1 MKRSPRTA
9 AEGPAAPV
17 IARVAGLP
25 VDVVE
30 QLSSGLGAWAV
41 ADARLE
47 ARLGEL
53 RAALADR
60 LHAVVPTVDGP
71 LRRLALAVRR
81 DCHNGRPL
89 ARHLAAPQWSALC
102 DAAGDLAAE
111 VAEREAHAARRAAAF
126 RAEVEA
132 ERERGRRV
140 LAGVAGDPG
149 FLRGLALASDD
160 LPRAARALAAG
171 RADAG
176 AEAALLRY
184 LCRAAV
190 KVSPFSTFTAV
201 ALGVA
206 GPGAG
211 RSGLRL
217 RGARRTERSLVRL
230 RRFRLQQ
237 CLDALARVPAFRDR
251 LPVVFN
257 DSAVETEPGRLLMLR
272 PGRWEGDAERATLRF
287 RPDDLVRTSPGT
299 PLAAH
304 AAAVLARGTPTY
316 AALAATLVRGAA
328 AHGEAASASDVER
341 LLDLG
346 VIRLA
351 FPWPVHEA
359 HLEAALAAHLRA
371 LPADPALAPFSGL
384 LERLVELEH
393 GYATAADPAASVR
406 EMRRLTAQLCQAA
419 ASAAGVA
426 AAPDGPGGPDA
437 HDLYEDVLVRRADSP
452 ASPVVRLSARAARRA
467 LRSAAPL
474 VRLATLF
481 DRRHE
486 LRATLADFA
495 AERWPGRGEVP
506 ALELF
511 SAAQPLWRDYLRFR
525 AREWKDHDRTRGWNP
540 RGLAA
545 VDALKAWR
553 ERVIGALAGCAAAD
567 GDVHRVDARAL
578 GALLDEVPAAYT
590 DPAGRGACLFLQ
602 PASTDGSLW
611 RLNAVREG
619 TGRFGSR
626 YTPLLDDPARGR
638 YAAHLAAR
646 GTAVA
651 GGERAF
657 LLDVQ
662 CVAGDTLNVHDPL
675 CPAVL
680 AFPGDHAGVAPHRR
694 VRLGELRVCFGGGGA
709 VLRDAS
715 GRRLLPVHLGLA
727 FEAYIPS
734 IARFLCAFGPGEM
747 GTLLPGRAWRDEGE
761 VRVAPRTLLG
771 NLVVHRR
778 GWSAPAAP
786 LAAALADVDVARA
799 FGAANRLRAEWGIP
813 ERVFVSRPAPHG
825 THGTVHKPQYIDFS
839 CPLFIPLLRAA
850 VDGAERVAFEEMLP
864 TPAMCPRDGAGE
876 RRAVEV
882 LVDSITFRR
891 PAART
896 RPGATTHVAHTGR
909 TPAASAAG

>member
-1 MKRSPRTA
+1 
-9 AEGPAAPV
+9 
-17 IARVAGLP
+17 
-25 VDVVE
+25 VE
-30 QLSSGLGAWAV
+30 RLSSGLGAWAV

-47 ARLGEL
+47 ARLGER

-60 LHAVVPTVDGP
+60 LHAVVPMVDTP
-71 LRRLALAVRR
+71 LRRFVLAVRR

-89 ARHLAAPQWSALC
+89 ARHLAAPQWPALR
-102 DAAGDLAAE
+102 DAAGPVAAE
-111 VAEREAHAARRAAAF
+111 VAGLEARAARRAEAF

-132 ERERGRRV
+132 ERKRGRRV
-140 LAGVAGDPG
+140 LAGVARDPT
-149 FLRGLALASDD
+149 FVRALALASDD
-160 LPRAARALAAG
+160 LPRAARALAEG

-190 KVSPFSTFTAV
+190 KVSPFSTFTSV

-206 GPGAG
+206 APGAG

-217 RGARRTERSLVRL
+217 RGERRTERSLVRL

-237 CLDALARVPAFRDR
+237 CLDALARVPAFRDG

-257 DSAVETEPGRLLMLR
+257 DSAVETGPGRLLMLR

-287 RPDDLVRTSPGT
+287 RPDDLVRTGAGT
-299 PLAAH
+299 PLAAR
-304 AAAVLARGTPTY
+304 AAHVLARGEATY
-316 AALAATLVRGAA
+316 ASLAATLVREGAA
-328 AHGEAASASDVER
+328 RGEAVSPAEVER
-341 LLDLG
+341 LLELG
-346 VIRLA
+346 VVRLA
-351 FPWPVHEA
+351 FPWPVHEP
-359 HLEAALAAHLRA
+359 HLEEALAVHLRT
-371 LPADPALAPFSGL
+371 LPDDPALAPFAER
-384 LERLVELEH
+384 LERLVALEH
-393 GYATAADPAASVR
+393 GYARAADPAASLR
-406 EMRRLTAQLCQAA
+406 EMRRLSAELWRAA
-419 ASAAGVA
+419 ASASGVD
-426 AAPDGPGGPDA
+426 AAPAAPGESGA
-437 HDLYEDVLVRRADSP
+437 YDLYEDVLVRRADRP
-452 ASPVVRLSARAARRA
+452 ALPVVHLCSRAARRA

-486 LRATLADFA
+486 LRLALADFA
-495 AERWPGRGEVP
+495 AERWPGEGEVP

-511 SAAQPLWRDYLRFR
+511 SAAQPLWRDYLAFR
-525 AREWKDHDRTRGWNP
+525 AREWKDHDRVRGWNP
-540 RGLAA
+540 RGLAE
-545 VDALKAWR
+545 VDALKGWR
-553 ERVIGALAGCAAAD
+553 ERVMGAVGGCAVPD
-567 GDVHRVDARAL
+567 GDVRRVDERAL
-578 GALLDEVPAAYT
+578 EALLAGVPAEYT
-590 DPAGRGACLFLQ
+590 DPAGSGACLFLQ

-626 YTPLLDDPARGR
+626 YTPLLDDAVRGR

-646 GTAVA
+646 GTAVV

-680 AFPGDHAGVAPHRR
+680 AFPGDRAGVAPHRR
-694 VRLGELRVCFGGGGA
+694 VRLGELRVCFGPGAGA
-709 VLRDAS
+709 VLRDGS

-747 GTLLPGRAWRDEGE
+747 GALLPARGWRTEGE
-761 VRVAPRTLLG
+761 VRVADRTLLG

-778 GWSAPAAP
+778 GWSVPAAP
-786 LAAALADVDVARA
+786 LAAALAQAGPAAA
-799 FGAANRLRAEWGIP
+799 FAAANRLRAEWGIP
-813 ERVFVSRPAPHG
+813 ERVFVSRPARHG
-825 THGTVHKPQYIDFS
+825 ALGTVHKPQYVDFS

-864 TPAMCPRDGAGE
+864 TPEMCPRDGAGE

-882 LVDSITFRR
+882 LVDSISFRR
-891 PAART
+891 PAARL
-896 RPGATTHVAHTGR
+896 RARAATADAHSGR